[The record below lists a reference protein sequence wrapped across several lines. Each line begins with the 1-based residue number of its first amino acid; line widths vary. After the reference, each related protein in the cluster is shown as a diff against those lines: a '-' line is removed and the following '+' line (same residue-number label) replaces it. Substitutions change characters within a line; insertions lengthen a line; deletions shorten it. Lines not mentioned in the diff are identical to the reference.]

1 MKMTIQQLLQNMQM
15 SRYRLSKISGIP
27 WATLSD
33 IYSGKTRLNRCSA
46 GTLSKLSKV
55 LGLSIEELLALKT
68 EPEINTVTGKPN
80 RKTYLESGLP
90 ESVQKAL
97 KEYLQGEKAQVLYL
111 DCLWGEL
118 YGAINSNLWAGL
130 ITEEQASYLREKYLG
145 SEGKENSIYD

>member
-1 MKMTIQQLLQNMQM
+1 MTIQQLLQDIKM
-15 SRYRLSKISGIP
+15 SRYRLSKTSGIP

-55 LGLSIEELLALKT
+55 LGLSIEELLALESESEKH
-68 EPEINTVTGKPN
+68 TVSGKPN

-90 ESVQKAL
+90 ASVQKAI
-97 KEYLQGEKAQVLYL
+97 KEYLQGEKEQVLYL

-130 ITEEQASYLREKYLG
+130 ITEEQASYLRVKYLG
-145 SEGKENSIYD
+145 TEGKENSIHD